1 MDSKELRKLSRA
13 DLIEILIDQSIEMQ
27 SLREKLNKVEAAQE
41 RRAMAIDKSGSLAEA
56 SLKVSGIFEAAEEA
70 CREYTENIKFLSE
83 RQEEISARLE
93 EESRRKAEQMLEE
106 TRIRCEK
113 MESAAKVACA
123 EMTEKAK
130 ANAQRY
136 WDELV
141 AKLDAYYDAHA
152 GLRELLAKA
161 EASRKAGKAG

>member
-27 SLREKLNKVEAAQE
+27 SLREKLNKAEAAQE

-123 EMTEKAK
+123 EMQEKAK

>member
-27 SLREKLNKVEAAQE
+27 SLREKLNKVEVAQE

-70 CREYTENIKFLSE
+70 CREYAENIKFLSE

-113 MESAAKVACA
+113 MESAAKVSCA
-123 EMTEKAK
+123 EMLEKAK
-130 ANAQRY
+130 ANSQRY
-136 WDELV
+136 WNELV

>member
-1 MDSKELRKLSRA
+1 MKK
-13 DLIEILIDQSIEMQ
+13 I
-27 SLREKLNKVEAAQE
+27 
-41 RRAMAIDKSGSLAEA
+41 
-56 SLKVSGIFEAAEEA
+56 IFVF
-70 CREYTENIKFLSE
+70 TLVFL
-83 RQEEISARLE
+83 LC
-93 EESRRKAEQMLEE
+93 MG
-106 TRIRCEK
+106 C
-113 MESAAKVACA
+113 ACA
-123 EMTEKAK
+123 EMLEKAK